1 MVRSFGMHILDRN
14 GWGSSLDA
22 SLPRTSLIAI
32 TGDED
37 EDDNEVMG
45 MMTQIEIIF
54 TEHHQAVF

>member
-1 MVRSFGMHILDRN
+1 M
-14 GWGSSLDA
+14 DA

-54 TEHHQAVF
+54 TEHHQAVS